1 MDKSL
6 APRRTRHDG
15 WTPDR
20 QQDFIAT
27 LCHGYSVA
35 AAAATVGMSARSAYR
50 LRNHP
55 AAAGFRAAWDA
66 AVAPAIAPR
75 GPDLLDKA
83 LARMIVPGRFEGE
96 DCTINRPISTKQMLR
111 LLDRGEAR
119 LAKLQK
125 RTEL

>member
-1 MDKSL
+1 MDKTP

-20 QQDFIAT
+20 QQRFIAA
-27 LCHGYSVA
+27 LCYGLTVPT
-35 AAAATVGMSARSAYR
+35 AAATVAMSARSAYR

-55 AAAGFRAAWDA
+55 AAAGFRAAWEA

-111 LLDRGEAR
+111 LLDRGEAQ

-125 RTEL
+125 RAKT